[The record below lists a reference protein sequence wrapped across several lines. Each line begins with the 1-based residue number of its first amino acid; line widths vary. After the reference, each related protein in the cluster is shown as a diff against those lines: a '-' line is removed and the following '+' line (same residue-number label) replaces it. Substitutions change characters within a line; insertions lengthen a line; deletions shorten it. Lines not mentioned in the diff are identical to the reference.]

1 MNPQLHAIKNP
12 HLRFLEFNQ
21 QWQEK
26 SLGDIATFHK
36 GNGISKEDISEEGKY
51 SCIRYGELYTTY
63 GEVIKNIKSKTNVNN
78 LSSVK
83 SMIDDLL
90 IPSSG
95 ETELDIAKTSCL
107 KVSDVLLGGDINV
120 LRINGHCGEFYAYY
134 LSNCKKKDIAKL
146 AQGNAVVHLYSSH
159 LKSVKVKFPSLQ
171 EQQKIASFLSSIDE
185 WIENLRLQKESLEKY
200 KKGMMHKIF
209 SQQIR
214 FKDENGKDFPDWKIK
229 YLHEVLV
236 RKSERNRDN
245 KIKHVLSNSAVS
257 GIINQRDFFEKDIA
271 NQNNLLN
278 YFKVDVDDFVYN
290 PRISNEAPYGP
301 FNRNKLIQGIMS
313 PLYTVLKLKDGNLD
327 FFEMYFKTSI
337 WHKYMYKI
345 ANYGARYDRLS
356 FSQDDFM
363 RMEVPFPTEQ
373 EQKKIAIILNAIEE
387 MVFLKNKQ
395 IKLAE
400 QWKKGLMQKMFI

>member
-1 MNPQLHAIKNP
+1 M
-12 HLRFLEFNQ
+12 
-21 QWQEK
+21 
-26 SLGDIATFHK
+26 
-36 GNGISKEDISEEGKY
+36 
-51 SCIRYGELYTTY
+51 
-63 GEVIKNIKSKTNVNN
+63 
-78 LSSVK
+78 
-83 SMIDDLL
+83 
-90 IPSSG
+90 
-95 ETELDIAKTSCL
+95 
-107 KVSDVLLGGDINV
+107 
-120 LRINGHCGEFYAYY
+120 
-134 LSNCKKKDIAKL
+134 
-146 AQGNAVVHLYSSH
+146 
-159 LKSVKVKFPSLQ
+159 
-171 EQQKIASFLSSIDE
+171 
-185 WIENLRLQKESLEKY
+185 
-200 KKGMMHKIF
+200 
-209 SQQIR
+209 
-214 FKDENGKDFPDWKIK
+214 
-229 YLHEVLV
+229 
-236 RKSERNRDN
+236 
-245 KIKHVLSNSAVS
+245 LSNSAVS